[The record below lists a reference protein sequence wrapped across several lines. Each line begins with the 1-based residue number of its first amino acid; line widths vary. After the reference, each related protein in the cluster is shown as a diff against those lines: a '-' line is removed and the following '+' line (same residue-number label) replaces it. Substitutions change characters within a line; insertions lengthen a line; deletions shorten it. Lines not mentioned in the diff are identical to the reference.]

1 MADLYVSTSG
11 SDSNAGTKD
20 SPFRTIQKASQVA
33 SAGTTVHVAPG
44 TYEGGFQTTK
54 SGTSSAPIR
63 YVSDVKWGAKIVGD
77 SSSGQEAWDNRGSNV
92 VIDGFEVDGSGSSWL
107 FGIYTAGSNS
117 VVQNT
122 KVHDIVRSSD
132 AFSKASTGVG
142 GAGIMGDSW
151 TGGTNIKVLGNQVYN
166 IGPNGS
172 SSSLVH
178 GVYMATS
185 GQVQNNVI
193 GNVVGDGITTWHDA
207 TNLKI
212 LNNTVFEARGA
223 GVMIGAGG
231 HYHSD
236 GPNDY
241 TQVSN
246 NIIYDSAKGVEE
258 YGEVGSH
265 NTYTN
270 NLVYANG
277 SNWSLKNSS
286 HSGTVSADPKF
297 VKYVATGG
305 GDYHLTSGSP
315 AINAGTSS
323 GAPSTDA
330 SGAARVGAVDIGAFE
345 YGGTTAPPPAPT
357 PTPTPTPSTAAAKI
371 VVNAQGTAAA
381 GVNAHFKV
389 LIDGKQIG
397 QGTAGTTAKDFTFS
411 GTVSADA
418 AHKVQIQYDNDAVIN
433 GQDRNLTVNKVTIN
447 GKAVLP
453 TASNVSYDK
462 FALDGKDVIAGQ
474 SVMKWGGTL
483 IVSADKSY
491 FPASA
496 AAQQEI
502 VVNAQGTAAAGV
514 NAHFKVLI
522 DGKQIGEGTAGTTA
536 KDFTFKGNVSA
547 DAAHKVQIQYD
558 NDAVI
563 NGQDRN
569 LTVNKVTINGK
580 AVLPTASNVS
590 Y

>member
-11 SDSNAGTKD
+11 SDSNAGTKA
-20 SPFRTIQKASQVA
+20 SPFRTIEKASKVA

-63 YVSDVKWGAKIVGD
+63 YVSDVKWGAKLVPGAGND
-77 SSSGQEAWDNRGSNV
+77 QYEAWDNRGANV
-92 VIDGFEVDGSGSSWL
+92 IIDGFEVDGSVSKGGTPWL
-107 FGIYTAGSNS
+107 LGIYTAGSNS
-117 VVQNT
+117 VVQNS

-132 AFSKASTGVG
+132 AMSKANSGGHG
-142 GAGIMGDSW
+142 GAGIMGDGWS
-151 TGGTNIKVLGNQVYN
+151 GGTNIKLLNNEVYN
-166 IGPNGS
+166 VGPAGE

-185 GQVQNNVI
+185 GEVQNNVI

-207 TNLKI
+207 TNVKI
-212 LNNTVFEARGA
+212 LNNTVFEARGS
-223 GVMIGAGG
+223 GILVGSGD
-231 HYHSD
+231 HYNTN

-246 NIIYDSAKGVEE
+246 NIIYDNAKGIQEH
-258 YGEVGSH
+258 GTIGSH

-323 GAPSTDA
+323 GAPSTDMT
-330 SGAARVGAVDIGAFE
+330 GANRVGAVDIGAYE
-345 YGGTTAPPPAPT
+345 YGSTSAPPPAPI
-357 PTPTPTPSTAAAKI
+357 PSTTTAKV
-371 VVNAQGTAAA
+371 VVNA
-381 GVNAHFKV
+381 K
-389 LIDGKQIG
+389 
-397 QGTAGTTAKDFTFS
+397 
-411 GTVSADA
+411 
-418 AHKVQIQYDNDAVIN
+418 
-433 GQDRNLTVNKVTIN
+433 
-447 GKAVLP
+447 
-453 TASNVSYDK
+453 
-462 FALDGKDVIAGQ
+462 
-474 SVMKWGGTL
+474 
-483 IVSADKSY
+483 
-491 FPASA
+491 
-496 AAQQEI
+496 
-502 VVNAQGTAAAGV
+502 GTAAAGV

-536 KDFTFKGNVSA
+536 KDFTFSGTVSA
-547 DAAHKVQIQYD
+547 NAAHKVQIQYD
-558 NDAVI
+558 NDTVI
-563 NGQDRN
+563 NGVDRN
-569 LTVNKVTINGK
+569 LFVNKVTINGK

-590 Y
+590 YDKFALD